1 MSRQMPLRREVI
13 VLVAAGAVLGIV
25 YNSMGLASH
34 PPRGIPWVAAET
46 ALPSLEDMPADS
58 AVSAPGEEL
67 GAPGAPSPAPTSAN
81 PATAA
86 GAGTEHAARADR
98 PPAKGTGTSGAPPS
112 GVAPTQKGSGDAG
125 STPSATSGAVPEPR
139 RAAPLPFIPDSDQ
152 PIQVQIATVKRFFD
166 ARAALFLDAR
176 DPAEYEKGHIP
187 GAIRLT
193 NAEAQTEPQ
202 RMKALPVQGRPTIVY
217 CEGGTCEASLEL
229 ARFLLESGFKKV
241 LVYMGGYPEWDAA
254 GHPVERGSGR

>member
-1 MSRQMPLRREVI
+1 MSSQMPLRRQVF

-34 PPRGIPWVAAET
+34 PPRGIPWVAAKA
-46 ALPSLEDMPADS
+46 ALPSLEDMGPADS
-58 AVSAPGEEL
+58 AMSAPGGEL
-67 GAPGAPSPAPTSAN
+67 GAPGGGSPPSSAPTSVS
-81 PATAA
+81 PAT
-86 GAGTEHAARADR
+86 TADR
-98 PPAKGTGTSGAPPS
+98 PLAGSTGTSGAPPA
-112 GVAPTQKGSGDAG
+112 GAATTRPAPGDARPTSPAG
-125 STPSATSGAVPEPR
+125 SGAVPEPR

-193 NAEAQTEPQ
+193 SAEAQNEPE
-202 RMKALPVQGRPTIVY
+202 RTKALPVQGRPTIVY
-217 CEGGTCEASLEL
+217 CEGGTCEASLDL